1 MLAVAEVSIGFG
13 GVQALDRVGFE
24 LHPGE
29 ILGLIG
35 PNGAGKSSLLNCIS
49 GVYRPDAGRV
59 ELDGRDLT
67 RLRPHR
73 IARLGVGRTFQSL
86 ALFPSLTVVENIS
99 LGRHCRMRTGVL
111 GSAIWV
117 GRARREEE
125 RHREVVER
133 LVDFLEMEA
142 VRKVPVGALP
152 YGLQKRVELGR
163 ALALE
168 PRLLLLDEP
177 TSGMNVDEKEDIAR
191 FILDVNEELGVA
203 LLFVSH
209 DIGVTMDICDRV
221 VVLDQGRK
229 VAEGPPGR
237 IRQDERVLQAYL
249 GGELVPDGR

>member
-1 MLAVAEVSIGFG
+1 VLAVSGVSIGFG
-13 GVQALDRVGFE
+13 GVQALADVSLE
-24 LHPGE
+24 LHAGE
-29 ILGLIG
+29 VLGLIG

-49 GVYRPDAGRV
+49 GVYRPQEGTV
-59 ELDGRDLT
+59 VLDGHDLT
-67 RLRPHR
+67 RRRPHQ
-73 IARLGVGRTFQSL
+73 IAALGVGRTFQSL
-86 ALFPSLTVVENIS
+86 ALVPGLTVLDNIA
-99 LGRHCRMRTGVL
+99 LGRHTRMRTGVL
-111 GSAIWV
+111 GAALWV

-133 LVDFLEMEA
+133 LIDFLEMEA

-177 TSGMNVDEKEDIAR
+177 TSGMNIDEKEDIAR
-191 FILDVNEELGVA
+191 FILDANEELGVA

-237 IRQDERVLQAYL
+237 VRHDERVISAYL
-249 GGELVPDGR
+249 GAELVR